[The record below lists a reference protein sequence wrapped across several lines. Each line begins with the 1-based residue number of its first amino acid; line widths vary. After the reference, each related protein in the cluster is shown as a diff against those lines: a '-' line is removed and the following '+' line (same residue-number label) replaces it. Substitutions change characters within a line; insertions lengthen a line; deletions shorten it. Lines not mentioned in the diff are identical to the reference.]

1 MDPGARR
8 PGSGT
13 GHFTDANDAPGAHAW
28 LKVAVAQNYPTAT
41 CGPVTAH
48 WLRVYPPG
56 STVAGYAGY
65 TFSACSSTSAP
76 LLTVLPVRLGKGDVN
91 VTP

>member
-1 MDPGARR
+1 MSRAAKTGSTNKLERTRR
-8 PGSGT
+8 SI
-13 GHFTDANDAPGAHAW
+13 GH
-28 LKVAVAQNYPTAT
+28 VAVAQNYPSAT

-65 TFSACSSTSAP
+65 TFSACSRTGAP
-76 LLTVLPVRLGKGDVN
+76 LLTVLPVRPGKGAAN

>member
-1 MDPGARR
+1 LRTASSLFRLRRSLNQDNQTTWTVAREDQGQV
-8 PGSGT
+8 PVIS
-13 GHFTDANDAPGAHAW
+13 
-28 LKVAVAQNYPTAT
+28 LAQNYPSAT

-65 TFSACSSTSAP
+65 TFSACSSASAP
-76 LLTVLPVRLGKGDVN
+76 LLTVLPVRLGKG
-91 VTP
+91 T

>member
-1 MDPGARR
+1 MTVRLAPGA
-8 PGSGT
+8 T
-13 GHFTDANDAPGAHAW
+13 AHAW

-65 TFSACSSTSAP
+65 TFSACSKAGAP
-76 LLTVLPVRLGKGDVN
+76 LLTVLPVRLGNPDAN